1 MTAITKNRTNKIV
14 ALAMGI
20 VIAIAFIAIYLV
32 LTKFGNDSSDK
43 DATGIPESTA
53 NLNNERLRELK
64 VQKEIERRNAQLSG
78 KKQKDSNK
86 KSNVQPNLVSPTKI
100 KPEPEVKPEEVKPE
114 EVKPE
119 VKPEVVYATL
129 NPNTNTTPIP
139 EQGAR
144 ARPVARVRPEV
155 ADKKIPFMLM
165 RAFNYIYTPI
175 KNGVDSIQKYL
186 YNWYARLRY
195 GANPIVPIPEVRK
208 GTPEVITPTV
218 IEPLV

>member
-1 MTAITKNRTNKIV
+1 MTAITKNRTNKII
-14 ALAMGI
+14 ALIMGI

-43 DATGIPESTA
+43 DASMIPKSSTK
-53 NLNNERLRELK
+53 LDNEKIRELK
-64 VQKEIERRNAQLSG
+64 VQKEIERRNAQLSE
-78 KKQKDSNK
+78 KEQKDSNK
-86 KSNVQPNLVSPTKI
+86 KSDVQPNLVNPTKI
-100 KPEPEVKPEEVKPE
+100 KPKPEVKPK

-119 VKPEVVYATL
+119 VKPRVVDATL

-139 EQGAR
+139 EQGAQD
-144 ARPVARVRPEV
+144 RPVAQVKPEV
-155 ADKKIPFMLM
+155 ADKKFPFMLM

-195 GANPIVPIPEVRK
+195 G
-208 GTPEVITPTV
+208 
-218 IEPLV
+218 